1 MDRFLKRKLTL
12 ESDKIMLM
20 KAPPE
25 MKGRILMEELQKE
38 MQIQQTPSSN
48 MLKKK
53 VPLMLRGVKLW
64 PDGLS
69 QGF

>member
-1 MDRFLKRKLTL
+1 
-12 ESDKIMLM
+12 MLM

-25 MKGRILMEELQKE
+25 MEGRILMEELQKE

-53 VPLMLRGVKLW
+53 VPLMLRDVKLVT
-64 PDGLS
+64 
-69 QGF
+69 